1 MLIKL
6 IAKAAV
12 TGVVVYAV
20 AETLNRLKVA
30 QRTIDGVQQ
39 IGDAIAAFAVPSDAQ

>member
-1 MLIKL
+1 MIIKL

-20 AETLNRLKVA
+20 AETLNRLKIA
-30 QRTIDGVQQ
+30 QRTVDLGEAVLAKLIP
-39 IGDAIAAFAVPSDAQ
+39 IPGDTQ